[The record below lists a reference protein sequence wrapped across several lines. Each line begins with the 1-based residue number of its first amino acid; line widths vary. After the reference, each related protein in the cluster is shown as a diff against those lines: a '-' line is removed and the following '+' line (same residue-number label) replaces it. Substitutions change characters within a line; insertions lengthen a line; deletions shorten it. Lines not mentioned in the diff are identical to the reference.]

1 MQENFGMFWRKYLM
15 GIFKRGKE
23 DRGLNPDKLKEN
35 KRFSFIFRSG
45 MKIGCGVGLAFNTV
59 MMLMLTFRASP
70 LSLLFLINI
79 VFLVKTWKQGF
90 TEDA

>member
-1 MQENFGMFWRKYLM
+1 M

-23 DRGLNPDKLKEN
+23 DQGLNPKSIQKK

-45 MKIGCGVGLAFNTV
+45 MKISCGVGLAFNAI
-59 MMLMLTFRASP
+59 MMFMLLIRGSP
-70 LSLLFLINI
+70 LSFLFLIDL
-79 VFLVKTWKQGF
+79 VFLVKAWKQGF

>member
-1 MQENFGMFWRKYLM
+1 M

-23 DRGLNPDKLKEN
+23 DRGLNPEKLKEN

-45 MKIGCGVGLAFNTV
+45 MKIGCGVGLAFNAI
-59 MMLMLTFRASP
+59 MMFMLLIRGSF
-70 LSLLFLINI
+70 LSFLFLINL